1 MSRSSNSR
9 SRSNSNELVFLPLGG
24 SGEIGMNLNCYG
36 FGPPDARQWIVVDCG
51 VTFGRETWTP
61 GVEVIMPDARFLEE
75 HRSDLLGIVLTH
87 AHEDHHGAVAHLW
100 PSLRCPVYAT
110 PFTARLLRG
119 KLEEADLDGRV
130 KVKVVPLGGK
140 LKLGPFE
147 MEFITLT
154 HSIPEPNAI
163 AIRTPLG
170 TIVHTG
176 DWKIDP
182 DPLIGEATDDAALR
196 ALGDQGVLAM
206 VCDSTNALVEGESGS
221 EADVRTALTKL
232 IKELTGRVAVTCF
245 ASNIARL
252 ESVAHAA
259 RAAGREVVLVGRS
272 MHKMLE
278 AARDTGY
285 LEDFPRLLEEEEAV
299 HFPARKI
306 LYLCTGSQG
315 ESRAALA
322 RIARDDHRHVKLGA
336 GDTVVFSSRVI
347 PGNELYIHELQNKLA
362 ALGVAV
368 LTDEDH
374 FVHVSG
380 HPARDELARMYR
392 WVRPQIAVPVHG
404 ELRHM
409 TAHARFA
416 EELQVPQA
424 VVVTNGDM
432 LRLAPGRAEIIDEAP
447 SGRIF
452 LDGRLMVHEDE
463 GYARAR
469 RALGYAGFIGITLVL
484 DAKGRVAAD
493 PVYHLEGIP
502 EELFEPVEDAVSRA
516 LYGKKRGDLEENVR
530 IAARKAAHEIWGKK
544 PVVRVETVEV

>member
-1 MSRSSNSR
+1 MLQSSHSH
-9 SRSNSNELVFLPLGG
+9 SDELVFLPLGG
-24 SGEIGMNLNCYG
+24 AGEIGMNLNCYG
-36 FGPPDARQWIVVDCG
+36 FGPPDARQWIILDCG
-51 VTFGRETWTP
+51 ITFGRETSTP
-61 GVEVIMPDARFLEE
+61 GVDLIMPDVRFLEE
-75 HRSDLLGIVLTH
+75 RRGELLGIVLTH

-100 PSLRCPVYAT
+100 PQLRCPVYAT

-119 KLEEADLDGRV
+119 KLEEADLASKV

-154 HSIPEPNAI
+154 HSILEPNGVS
-163 AIRTPLG
+163 IRTPLG
-170 TIVHTG
+170 TVVHTG

-196 ALGDQGVLAM
+196 ALGDEGVLAM

-221 EADVRTALTKL
+221 EAEVRKSLVRLVKGL
-232 IKELTGRVAVTCF
+232 KGRVAVTSF

-252 ESVAHAA
+252 QSVAHAA
-259 RAAGREVVLVGRS
+259 RAVGRELVLVGRS
-272 MHKMLE
+272 MHKMVE
-278 AARDTGY
+278 AARETGY
-285 LEDFPRLLEEEEAV
+285 LKDFPQIVDEEDALRL
-299 HFPARKI
+299 PANNV

-322 RIARDDHRHVKLGA
+322 RIARDDHRHVKLGE
-336 GDTVVFSSRVI
+336 GDTVIFSSRVI
-347 PGNELYIHELQNKLA
+347 PGNELEIHELHNKLA
-362 ALGVAV
+362 ALGVTV

-380 HPARDELARMYR
+380 HPARDELAQMYR
-392 WVRPQIAVPVHG
+392 WVRPEIAVPVHG

-416 EELQVPQA
+416 KELQVPQA

-432 LRLAPGRAEIIDEAP
+432 VRLAPGRAEIIDEAP
-447 SGRIF
+447 SGRVF

-463 GYARAR
+463 GHARAR
-469 RALGYAGFIGITLVL
+469 RSLGYAGFIGITIVL
-484 DAKGRVAAD
+484 NARGRVAAD
-493 PVYHLEGIP
+493 PAIHMEGIP
-502 EELFEPVEDAVSRA
+502 EEVFEPVEDAVLRA
-516 LYGKKRGDLEENVR
+516 LSGKKKGDLEENVR
-530 IAARKAAHEIWGKK
+530 IAARRAAHAIWGKK